1 MIDLENPFAAPKI
14 FLRYR
19 ELARAAIDHQTSAA
33 LAKRTPNVVSKI
45 TNPGISAR
53 TGQNLLRPMKS
64 VDWDTEDKNRWVIAG
79 SLGEA
84 GGGNLHSGLDP
95 RESSTEASSEEMQSS
110 SDMRA
115 SGESVDSSGG
125 EGTEGPLRIWAPGS
139 RSMSFSGGMPFSM
152 SRESSSS
159 DPAAAAGGSGRLS
172 SPSRSAESD
181 TDVISPVGFWQ
192 EKFETIDARNAG
204 RSFSGWED
212 NGSGEETSPE
222 GGRGGSLDGS
232 SNHAGGSR
240 VENPVPLQN
249 LTRGK
254 STGSVGISVDVG
266 RKLFVT
272 SSSQTLSP
280 DLEAMAEGDHEFPS
294 PRGPPGS
301 SMHPF
306 WATEIEPAWDKFDE
320 GGKVVGRS
328 SGSGGDDIRGGK
340 GDKETRGL
348 EWRSG
353 GAGLVVPE
361 PLPPKS
367 RSVTIQQVIQKRGV
381 RRESSPAVSEVKH
394 PLAGPQQVMASPTL
408 PSAVESESKAQSP
421 HKALSPGIQI
431 VRSYS
436 YHGLSSLALYDSAN
450 RG

>member
-1 MIDLENPFAAPKI
+1 M
-14 FLRYR
+14 
-19 ELARAAIDHQTSAA
+19 
-33 LAKRTPNVVSKI
+33 
-45 TNPGISAR
+45 
-53 TGQNLLRPMKS
+53 
-64 VDWDTEDKNRWVIAG
+64 DWDTEDKNRWVVAA

-84 GGGNLHSGLDP
+84 ADANIHSGLDP
-95 RESSTEASSEEMQSS
+95 RESSTEASSEEMPSS

-125 EGTEGPLRIWAPGS
+125 EGTEGPLRIWAPGA
-139 RSMSFSGGMPFSM
+139 RSIRFSGGIPFSM

-159 DPAAAAGGSGRLS
+159 DPAAAVGSSGRLS

-181 TDVISPVGFWQ
+181 TDLISPVGFWQ
-192 EKFETIDARNAG
+192 ENFETIDARNAT

-212 NGSGEETSPE
+212 NGSGEETSQE
-222 GGRGGSLDGS
+222 GGSGASLDGGS
-232 SNHAGGSR
+232 HHAGGSN
-240 VENPVPLQN
+240 VGENLP
-249 LTRGK
+249 RGK

-272 SSSQTLSP
+272 SSNQTMSP
-280 DLEAMAEGDHEFPS
+280 DLEAMAEGDHESPS

-306 WATEIEPAWDKFDE
+306 WATEVEPAWDKFDE

-328 SGSGGDDIRGGK
+328 SGSGREGIGGGRGE
-340 GDKETRGL
+340 KE
-348 EWRSG
+348 SG
-353 GAGLVVPE
+353 GLGWRRGAAGLVFPE

-367 RSVTIQQVIQKRGV
+367 RSVTIQQVVQQRGV
-381 RRESSPAVSEVKH
+381 RGEGSAAASEVKQ
-394 PLAGPQQVMASPTL
+394 PLAAPQQVMASPTL
-408 PSAVESESKAQSP
+408 SSAVESESKAQP
-421 HKALSPGIQI
+421 AHKALSSGVQI

-436 YHGLSSLALYDSAN
+436 YHGLSSMALYDSAN

>member
-1 MIDLENPFAAPKI
+1 MLDLKTPFFAAPN
-14 FLRYR
+14 FPLGNR
-19 ELARAAIDHQTSAA
+19 ELARAAVDHQTSAA
-33 LAKRTPNVVSKI
+33 LAKRTPNAVSSAPPI
-45 TNPGISAR
+45 PAR
-53 TGQNLLRPMKS
+53 TGQNLRSMKS
-64 VDWDTEDKNRWVIAG
+64 VDWDIGDKNRWVVAG

-84 GGGNLHSGLDP
+84 GGANPRSGLDP

-139 RSMSFSGGMPFSM
+139 RSMSFSGGMSFSM

-159 DPAAAAGGSGRLS
+159 DPAAAVGGSGRLL

-204 RSFSGWED
+204 RSFYGWED
-212 NGSGEETSPE
+212 NGSGEEMSPE
-222 GGRGGSLDGS
+222 GGRGVSLDDS
-232 SNHAGGSR
+232 SNHAGGSS

-249 LTRGK
+249 LPRGK
-254 STGSVGISVDVG
+254 STSSVGISVDVG

-320 GGKVVGRS
+320 SGKVVGRT
-328 SGSGGDDIRGGK
+328 SGSGRDDTEDGRGN
-340 GDKETRGL
+340 KETEGL
-348 EWRSG
+348 EWRHG
-353 GAGLVVPE
+353 AAGLVVPE
-361 PLPPKS
+361 PLQPKS
-367 RSVTIQQVIQKRGV
+367 RSVTIQQVVQKRGG
-381 RRESSPAVSEVKH
+381 RRESSAAVSEVKH
-394 PLAGPQQVMASPTL
+394 PLASSQQAVASSTL
-408 PSAVESESKAQSP
+408 TSAVESESKAQSA
-421 HKALSPGIQI
+421 HKALSSGVQI

-436 YHGLSSLALYDSAN
+436 YHGLSSMALYDSAN